1 MKLVPN
7 WRAVLRRAWSVWIL
21 AAMVILSGLE
31 AASALVSADML
42 GLSPEVYASA
52 VGLLSAAAMLARV
65 IAQTGLEEDD
75 E

>member
-31 AASALVSADML
+31 AAASLVSADML

-65 IAQTGLEEDD
+65 IAQTGLGEDD

>member
-31 AASALVSADML
+31 AAASLLSADML
-42 GLSPEVYASA
+42 GLPPDVYAAA
-52 VGLLSAAAMLARV
+52 VGLLSAAAVLARL
-65 IAQTGLEEDD
+65 IAQTGLEGADR
-75 E
+75 